1 MEDAKIEST
10 GVKQAPVMAH
20 KEDANNGMMQF
31 VREIAKEHPVVAAI
45 IAVAMGLGFP
55 TGLGFFGAQSGA
67 QSVIDRVQD
76 HEVRITGAER
86 DIVELKATSK
96 EHRDMMRDIRE
107 HMIIQTEHV
116 KVIQRDLAE
125 IKAQK

>member
-1 MEDAKIEST
+1 MEEAKP
-10 GVKQAPVMAH
+10 APVALPAEAP
-20 KEDANNGMMQF
+20 KENKEMMTMI
-31 VREIAKEHPVVAAI
+31 RDLAKDHPALALIAAI
-45 IAVAMGLGFP
+45 VMGLGFP
-55 TGLGFFGAQSGA
+55 TGMGFFGAEKGA
-67 QSVIDRVQD
+67 QSVLDKVQD

-86 DIVELKATSK
+86 EIIELKATSK

-125 IKAQK
+125 IKASK